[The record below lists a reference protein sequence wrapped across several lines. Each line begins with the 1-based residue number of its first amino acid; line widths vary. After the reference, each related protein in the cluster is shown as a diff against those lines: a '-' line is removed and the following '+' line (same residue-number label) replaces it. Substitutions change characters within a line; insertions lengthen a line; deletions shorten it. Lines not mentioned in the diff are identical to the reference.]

1 MKKIFVVI
9 VVFVLAIVFSRWLS
23 RSMPP
28 SPPPVTIPVTNTG
41 ASPFPPKSAGSAP
54 TVAVEAPKLAAAPLS
69 PTADAR
75 DPQENLD
82 TAIADISRL
91 VQANDFITLFANYGA
106 PIVDPSLRTRD
117 GGNLRDGLQQNVQF
131 FQQFIQS
138 PNGTENLQH
147 LEAILEYIKT
157 QTPVVD
163 ATGEHATLQVGPQT
177 DQLRAANLYPQITFV
192 KKDGRWYLQSG
203 NPFGW

>member
-1 MKKIFVVI
+1 MKKAFAVLA
-9 VVFVLAIVFSRWLS
+9 VFVLAIVFSRWLS
-23 RSMPP
+23 RSTSESPRRVIAP
-28 SPPPVTIPVTNTG
+28 VANTGTSLFPLKTPPPTST
-41 ASPFPPKSAGSAP
+41 A
-54 TVAVEAPKLAAAPLS
+54 AVEAPKLAAAPLS

-82 TAIADISRL
+82 TAIADVSRL
-91 VQANDFITLFANYGA
+91 VQANDFLALFAAYGA
-106 PIVDPSLRTRD
+106 PIIDPALHTRD
-117 GGNLRDGLQQNVQF
+117 GGSLRDGLQQNVQF

-138 PNGTENLQH
+138 PGGAENLQK
-147 LEAILEYIKT
+147 LQAMLEYMKM

-163 ATGEHATLQVGPQT
+163 ATGEHATLQVGPLT
-177 DQLRAANLYPQITFV
+177 DELRAAGLFPQITFV